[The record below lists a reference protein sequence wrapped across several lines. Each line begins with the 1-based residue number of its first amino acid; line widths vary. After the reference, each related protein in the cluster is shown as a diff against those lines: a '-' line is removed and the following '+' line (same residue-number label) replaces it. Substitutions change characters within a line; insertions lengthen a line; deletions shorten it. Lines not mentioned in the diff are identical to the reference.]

1 MVTGTLT
8 LTQRPT
14 FREERLQKH
23 VLTLEHRLWQVTE
36 QEVVVLV
43 QKAIH
48 LVRHLHTKSPT
59 RPAPT
64 NTRMEQ
70 RIKVK
75 HPFHLPYDYLLTPPP
90 PPTSPLLQLKSL
102 SPSPTEKPWLQQV
115 KVTSKIKTT
124 SADVNIYSIISLWSG
139 LVVRMWQRAIQKWD

>member
-36 QEVVVLV
+36 QEVIVLV

-75 HPFHLPYDYLLTPPP
+75 HPFHLPCDYLLTPPP
-90 PPTSPLLQLKSL
+90 PQLPTSPA
-102 SPSPTEKPWLQQV
+102 EKPLSFSHRKTMASANQSNFKNQNDFCWSEHLQHH
-115 KVTSKIKTT
+115 
-124 SADVNIYSIISLWSG
+124 SLWSG